1 MEIHRRILAGHVV
14 NLILLRR
21 CRECPFCL
29 RIGSRSRE
37 RRRNHTQGLTRI
49 RPITVNVLHRNCGRT
64 ADWCRDRVQGLEID
78 AAVRIRVHCDQ
89 VKADACIVDPL
100 CVIGSLVTTV
110 GERGLTARRIYRQH
124 IDRVGAGLIECPL
137 ADFIAV
143 ARYHRRHTGCTA
155 AAAHTEIRRQAAV
168 SDKAECADVLLK
180 AVVDL

>member
-1 MEIHRRILAGHVV
+1 MEIHRRILARHVM

-21 CRECPFCL
+21 RRECPLCL

-49 RPITVNVLHRNCGRT
+49 RLITVNVLHRNCGCT
-64 ADWCRDRVQGLEID
+64 ADRGRDRVQGLEVD

-100 CVIGSLVTTV
+100 CVIGSLVTAV

-124 IDRVGAGLIECPL
+124 IDRVGARLIECPL
-137 ADFIAV
+137 ADLIAV

-155 AAAHTEIRRQAAV
+155 AAAHVDYRR
-168 SDKAECADVLLK
+168 
-180 AVVDL
+180 

>member
-1 MEIHRRILAGHVV
+1 MEIHRRILARHVM

-21 CRECPFCL
+21 RRECPLCL

-49 RPITVNVLHRNCGRT
+49 RLITVNVLHRNCGCT
-64 ADWCRDRVQGLEID
+64 ADRGRDRVQGLEVD

-155 AAAHTEIRRQAAV
+155 AAAHIDYRR
-168 SDKAECADVLLK
+168 
-180 AVVDL
+180 